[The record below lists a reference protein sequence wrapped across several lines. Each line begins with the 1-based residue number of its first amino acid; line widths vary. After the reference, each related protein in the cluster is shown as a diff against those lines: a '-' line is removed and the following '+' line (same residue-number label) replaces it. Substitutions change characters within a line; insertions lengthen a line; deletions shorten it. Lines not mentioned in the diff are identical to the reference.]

1 MGLGIAAQQEFGLY
15 PTAKDRKRQKAY
27 KKARA
32 DILPEGIE
40 EALQALERRQ

>member
-15 PTAKDRKRQKAY
+15 PTAEARKKQKAY

-32 DILPEGIE
+32 RILPTDIE
-40 EALQALERRQ
+40 SALQALERRQ

>member
-15 PTAKDRKRQKAY
+15 PTAEARKVQKAY

-32 DILPEGIE
+32 KILPKDVEA
-40 EALQALERRQ
+40 ALQALERRQ